1 MKLGDFD
8 DDWEISHQDKEV
20 RRRPVSGWKKI
31 ANWRKRYPLSTFH
44 SFTRRNYEAA
54 EIGIVELTILTAD
67 YMKPAVGIPN
77 KLELLHGWTVPEQDL
92 PTMLGDNYVLIRQGK
107 VGVPETRSSV
117 LSALE
122 LKPAIFGIRID
133 LKKFFRWK

>member
-31 ANWRKRYPLSTFH
+31 ANWRKGYPLSTFH
-44 SFTRRNYEAA
+44 SFKRRNYEAV

-67 YMKPAVGIPN
+67 
-77 KLELLHGWTVPEQDL
+77 
-92 PTMLGDNYVLIRQGK
+92 
-107 VGVPETRSSV
+107 
-117 LSALE
+117 
-122 LKPAIFGIRID
+122 
-133 LKKFFRWK
+133 